1 MSRRGFSL
9 VELVVAMAIMGILGV
24 GLVRI
29 IINNSHFVSQS
40 DAMMDARETA
50 RAAMYSMLGEL
61 HMVGDRDLVA
71 ATRDSITVRLPYTFG
86 MACQTTGG
94 VTVVTLMPTDSL
106 MYATAVPEG
115 LAWRDS
121 SSGAFT
127 DPSVIT
133 GITVAPSTNTLAC
146 TQDSIRQIPGSR
158 LVGVSGIQGVNIPP
172 SGSLLYLYQTVT
184 YKFATSA
191 DVPGRRG
198 LWRKAG
204 AAAYEEVAAPF
215 DSAAGFAYLT
225 GPWMAVDAR
234 TSFGSQAA
242 RDSVRGVE
250 LRLYGSSVPTP
261 QGRSAPETFHLR
273 TRVAFMNKG
282 S

>member
-9 VELVVAMAIMGILGV
+9 VELLVAMAIMGILGI

-29 IINNSHFVSQS
+29 IVNNSRFVSQN
-40 DAMMDARETA
+40 DAMMEARETA
-50 RAAMYSMLGEL
+50 RAAMLSMLGEL
-61 HMVGDRDLVA
+61 HMVGDRGLVA

-86 MACQTTGG
+86 MACQTNGG
-94 VTVVTLMPTDSL
+94 ITVVTLMPTDSL
-106 MYATAVPEG
+106 TYATAVPEG

-127 DPSVIT
+127 NPSLIT

-146 TQDSIRQIPGSR
+146 TQDSIRQILGSR
-158 LVGVSGIQGVNIPP
+158 LVGVGGIAGVNVPP
-172 SGSLLYLYQTVT
+172 SGSLLFLYQTVT
-184 YKFATSA
+184 YKFAASA

-215 DSAAGFAYLT
+215 DSAAAFAYLT

-234 TSFGSQAA
+234 TNIGSQAA

-250 LRLYGSSVPTP
+250 LRIYGSSVPTP
-261 QGRSAPETFHLR
+261 EGRSAPETFRLR